1 MGIPNE
7 NVRDRVS
14 RSLLPADRDA
24 RRIGAALRF
33 PPHPPSHLHG
43 GLGALHPASDRR
55 AKELPPFARRASP
68 RASPRDPPARRARFA
83 RPRASDPPSPRR
95 ILHDDWPTH
104 IHAWVVF
111 ELGLAVLESAFGIW
125 GAIIDARDSTFYE
138 RRTETFLLLD
148 IVLLVMNLA
157 TSVTGAVYWR
167 HGSDESKI
175 LFDCVVILSWIALG
189 VLAVTTAQDKVKA
202 GSD

>member
-1 MGIPNE
+1 MPLFVSHLILLLISTAAWVLCIP
-7 NVRDRVS
+7 R
-14 RSLLPADRDA
+14 ATGA
-24 RRIGAALRF
+24 RRNRRRLRVA
-33 PPHPPSHLHG
+33 H
-43 GLGALHPASDRR
+43 RR
-55 AKELPPFARRASP
+55 ATRPPAARASLA
-68 RASPRDPPARRARFA
+68 RAPPN
-83 RPRASDPPSPRR
+83 RPPLRR

-189 VLAVTTAQDKVKA
+189 VLAVTTAQDKVKS

>member
-1 MGIPNE
+1 MSHLILVLISTAAWVLCIP
-7 NVRDRVS
+7 R
-14 RSLLPADRDA
+14 ATGA
-24 RRIGAALRF
+24 RRNRRPFAGR
-33 PPHPPSHLHG
+33 
-43 GLGALHPASDRR
+43 ASRAHRR
-55 AKELPPFARRASP
+55 ATRAPAARASLA
-68 RASPRDPPARRARFA
+68 RAPPT
-83 RPRASDPPSPRR
+83 RPPLRR

-189 VLAVTTAQDKVKA
+189 VLAVTTAQDKVKS

>member
-7 NVRDRVS
+7 NVPIFV
-14 RSLLPADRDA
+14 
-24 RRIGAALRF
+24 
-33 PPHPPSHLHG
+33 SHLI
-43 GLGALHPASDRR
+43 LIVLSAAAWVLCIP
-55 AKELPPFARRASP
+55 
-68 RASPRDPPARRARFA
+68 
-83 RPRASDPPSPRR
+83 

-189 VLAVTTAQDKVKA
+189 VLAVTTAQDKVKS

>member
-1 MGIPNE
+1 MSHLILLLISTAAWVLCIP
-7 NVRDRVS
+7 R
-14 RSLLPADRDA
+14 ATGA
-24 RRIGAALRF
+24 RRNRD
-33 PPHPPSHLHG
+33 PP
-43 GLGALHPASDRR
+43 
-55 AKELPPFARRASP
+55 ARRASP
-68 RASPRDPPARRARFA
+68 RASPRDPRARRARFA

-189 VLAVTTAQDKVKA
+189 VLAVTTAQDKVKS

>member
-1 MGIPNE
+1 MSHLILLLISTAAWVLCIP
-7 NVRDRVS
+7 R
-14 RSLLPADRDA
+14 ATGA
-24 RRIGAALRF
+24 RRNRRRLRVA
-33 PPHPPSHLHG
+33 H
-43 GLGALHPASDRR
+43 RR
-55 AKELPPFARRASP
+55 AHRRATRAP
-68 RASPRDPPARRARFA
+68 AARASLARAPPT
-83 RPRASDPPSPRR
+83 RPPLRR

-189 VLAVTTAQDKVKA
+189 VLAVTTAQDKVKS

>member
-1 MGIPNE
+1 MALMTNWLSGGA
-7 NVRDRVS
+7 DRCSTTS
-14 RSLLPADRDA
+14 RLHCRRRHSTPALLPAGQRST
-24 RRIGAALRF
+24 RC
-33 PPHPPSHLHG
+33 
-43 GLGALHPASDRR
+43 
-55 AKELPPFARRASP
+55 
-68 RASPRDPPARRARFA
+68 RARFA
-83 RPRASDPPSPRR
+83 RPRASETPSLRR

-189 VLAVTTAQDKVKA
+189 VLAVTTAQDKVKS